1 MSGLPFG
8 ALASVVSDEAQLDPR
23 LLARAASALARHGD
37 SITNH
42 EIMAI
47 ADFSKPSRIPRFFL
61 YNLIAGRTTPLLVAH
76 GIGSDRGHSGW
87 VQEFSNRP
95 GSEATSAGAY
105 RIGESYI
112 GKYGASRRLIG
123 LEPQNDQ
130 AENRAIVIHPARY
143 VSRAIINRQGKL
155 GRSQGCFAF
164 CYSDIE
170 QVLNRLVP
178 GAMLYAGKV

>member
-1 MSGLPFG
+1 
-8 ALASVVSDEAQLDPR
+8 
-23 LLARAASALARHGD
+23 
-37 SITNH
+37 
-42 EIMAI
+42 MAI
-47 ADFSKPSRIPRFFL
+47 ADFSKPSRTPRFFL
-61 YNLIAGRTTPLLVAH
+61 YDLIGGRTTPLLVAH

-87 VQEFSNRP
+87 VQEFSNIP

-130 AENRAIVIHPARY
+130 AENRAIVIHPAPY
-143 VSRAIINRQGKL
+143 VSQAIIDRQGKL

-164 CYSDIE
+164 CHSDIE
-170 QVLNRLVP
+170 QVLSRLVP